1 VVEGGPG
8 RLGQA
13 LASAARSFGGEV
25 RYEADVAA
33 ITTRRDEVTGVVLA
47 GGEELSARAVASG
60 ADPKR
65 TLLDLVDPTALGP
78 TMLWRADNLRAPGTV
93 AKVHLALDA
102 LPSFEDGDPTRL
114 RGRIVL
120 AAGIDELERAFDAS
134 KYGAVSEAPYLE
146 ATIPTLNDPSLAPEG
161 QHVMSVL
168 VQYAPYRLREG
179 DWDARRDEVGD
190 LVLNRLESVAPGL
203 SGMVRDRQVL
213 TPPDLERDYGV
224 TEGHPLHLEPGLD
237 QFFAWRPMLGLGRY
251 RTPIRGLYLCGAGSH
266 PGGGLTGA
274 PGANAA
280 REILADLRS

>member
-13 LASAARSFGGEV
+13 LASAAGSFGAEV
-25 RYEADVAA
+25 RYEADVAG
-33 ITTRRDEVTGVVLA
+33 ITTERDEATGVVLA
-47 GGEELSARAVASG
+47 GGEELSARAVVSG

-65 TLLDLVDPTALGP
+65 TLLELVDPTALGP
-78 TMLWRADNLRAPGTV
+78 TMLWRAENLRAPGTV
-93 AKVHLALDA
+93 AKVHLALDG
-102 LPSFEDGDPTRL
+102 LPSFEDGDPVRL

-134 KYGAVSEAPYLE
+134 KYGTVSETPYLE
-146 ATIPTLNDPSLAPEG
+146 ATIPTLNDPSFAPEG
-161 QHVMSVL
+161 RHVMSVL

-179 DWDARRDEVGD
+179 DWDARRDELGD
-190 LVLNRLESVAPGL
+190 LVLKRLESVAPGL

-213 TPPDLERDYGV
+213 TPPDLERDYGL

-251 RTPIRGLYLCGAGSH
+251 RTPIRGLYLCGSGCH

-280 REILADLRS
+280 REILADLKG